1 MNVLT
6 YGTFD
11 ALHYGHVILLNRL
24 KSLGDKLYVGVS
36 TDAFNLQKG
45 KVAFM
50 SYEDRVTLLQS
61 LRAVDVVFP
70 ENDWEQKV
78 ADIKKY
84 NIGLFAIGDDW
95 AGHFDY
101 LSKYCK
107 VVYMPRTANISS
119 TEIRRIIMQK
129 KRLTVIYM
137 ELIFDQ

>member
-1 MNVLT
+1 MKKILT

-11 ALHYGHVILLNRL
+11 LLHYGHINLL
-24 KSLGDKLYVGVS
+24 KKAKQQGDYLIVGLS

-129 KRLTVIYM
+129 K
-137 ELIFDQ
+137 D

>member
-70 ENDWEQKV
+70 ENVWEQKV

-129 KRLTVIYM
+129 K
-137 ELIFDQ
+137 D

>member
-119 TEIRRIIMQK
+119 TEIRRIITQK
-129 KRLTVIYM
+129 K
-137 ELIFDQ
+137 D

>member
-24 KSLGDKLYVGVS
+24 KSLGDKLDVGVS

-129 KRLTVIYM
+129 K
-137 ELIFDQ
+137 D

>member
-107 VVYMPRTANISS
+107 AVYMPRTANISS

-129 KRLTVIYM
+129 K
-137 ELIFDQ
+137 D

>member
-11 ALHYGHVILLNRL
+11 ALHYGHIILLNRL
-24 KSLGDKLYVGVS
+24 KALGDKLYVGVS

-50 SYEDRVTLLQS
+50 SYEERVTLLKS

-70 ENDWEQKV
+70 EDNFEQKV
-78 ADIKKY
+78 SDIKKY
-84 NIGLFAIGDDW
+84 NIGLFAMGDDW
-95 AGHFDY
+95 VGHFDF

-119 TEIRRIIMQK
+119 TEIRRIIMRK
-129 KRLTVIYM
+129 V
-137 ELIFDQ
+137 E

>member
-1 MNVLT
+1 MIDIF
-6 YGTFD
+6 YHIFD
-11 ALHYGHVILLNRL
+11 IYAINALSSDLLRA
-24 KSLGDKLYVGVS
+24 S
-36 TDAFNLQKG
+36 FNLQKG

-129 KRLTVIYM
+129 K
-137 ELIFDQ
+137 D

>member
-11 ALHYGHVILLNRL
+11 ALHYGHIILLNRL
-24 KSLGDKLYVGVS
+24 KALGDKLYVGVS

-50 SYEDRVTLLQS
+50 SYEERVTLLKS

-70 ENDWEQKV
+70 EDNLEQKV
-78 ADIKKY
+78 SDIKKY
-84 NIGLFAIGDDW
+84 NIGLFAMGDDW
-95 AGHFDY
+95 VGHFDF

-119 TEIRRIIMQK
+119 TEIRRIIMRK
-129 KRLTVIYM
+129 V
-137 ELIFDQ
+137 E

>member
-95 AGHFDY
+95 AGPFDY

-129 KRLTVIYM
+129 K
-137 ELIFDQ
+137 D

>member
-129 KRLTVIYM
+129 K
-137 ELIFDQ
+137 D

>member
-1 MNVLT
+1 
-6 YGTFD
+6 
-11 ALHYGHVILLNRL
+11 
-24 KSLGDKLYVGVS
+24 
-36 TDAFNLQKG
+36 
-45 KVAFM
+45 M

-129 KRLTVIYM
+129 K
-137 ELIFDQ
+137 D